1 MQDTH
6 LSFWLNEALN
16 HIRQLV
22 GDQWFCHQHRADEK
36 AFTRKRYFTFM
47 NSVLFVLQKTVRS
60 VQLHLHSF
68 FESLGQAAPG
78 LTPSAWSQARLKL
91 RHTAFV
97 ALNDE
102 AIVNVVYRDPKHP
115 HLRLWNGHRL
125 VAIDSSLVRLPNQQD
140 LGEEFGWV
148 ECKNNSG
155 ECGRHP
161 QARLSALTDV
171 LNKIGIQTC
180 FEPWTKGE
188 RELAQEHIKR
198 MEAWDLGLLDRG
210 FAEYKLWADFVHSD
224 RRFVCRCQ
232 ANTFGIVNRLF
243 KENQEG
249 RSVIVQLVPHR
260 EQLKQVQEAGLP
272 TVLTLRFI
280 TVRLKTGELEVLAT
294 NLLDEELYPSECFGG
309 LYHHRWGVETY
320 YGLLKGRLDLGNFS
334 GLSAEAIRQDVYAT
348 VFVSNLE
355 SLLIAPANQQ
365 LEQQS
370 QSLKYRQQVN
380 HAVSFHAIK
389 THIIAL
395 LTGTQPMAQVVQK
408 LQQLFLAN
416 PTTVRPGRI
425 VPRKKISAWRSYYHQ
440 RQVRKVVF

>member
-6 LSFWLNEALN
+6 HASWLNDSLN
-16 HIRQLV
+16 HIRQLI
-22 GDQWFCHQHRADEK
+22 GGESFCRQYRADEK

-47 NSVLFVLQKTVRS
+47 NSILFLLQKTVRS

-91 RHTAFV
+91 RHSAFV

-102 AIVNVVYRDPKHP
+102 AIIKVVYRDAQHP
-115 HLRLWNGHRL
+115 HLRLWKGHRL
-125 VAIDSSLVRLPNQQD
+125 VAIDSSLVRLPNQED
-140 LGEEFGWV
+140 LGQEFGWV
-148 ECKNNSG
+148 ECKNKSG
-155 ECGRHP
+155 RCGRYP

-171 LNKIGIQTC
+171 LNKIALQTW
-180 FEPWTKGE
+180 FEPWSKGE
-188 RELAQEHIKR
+188 RELAHEHIKR
-198 MEAWDLGLLDRG
+198 LEPWDLALMDRG

-232 ANTFGIVNRLF
+232 ANSFGIVNRLF

-260 EQLKQVQEAGLP
+260 EQLKEVQEADLP

-280 TVRLKTGELEVLAT
+280 TVRLRTGELEVLAT
-294 NLLDEELYPSECFGG
+294 NLLEEELYPTECFGE

-320 YGLLKGRLDLGNFS
+320 YGVLKGRLDLGNFT
-334 GLSAEAIRQDVYAT
+334 GLSAEAIRQDVYST

-355 SLLIAPANQQ
+355 SLLIVPANQQ

-370 QSLKYRQQVN
+370 QGLKYRQQVN

-395 LTGTQPMAQVVQK
+395 LSSAEPMAQVVQK
-408 LQQLFLAN
+408 LQELFLAN
-416 PTTVRPGRI
+416 PTTVRPGRM
-425 VPRKKISAWRSYYHQ
+425 VPRKKPSAWRSYYHQ
-440 RQVRKVVF
+440 RQVRKAVF